1 MIITNRRGEYKM
13 AKKSITPTLRVN
25 QDDFLKF
32 KALKEKNSISWTKFI
47 AYASALVEKDMKEE
61 KE

>member
-1 MIITNRRGEYKM
+1 M

-32 KALKEKNSISWTKFI
+32 KELKEESGISWTKFI
-47 AYASALVEKDMKEE
+47 AYASKLIENDKKEK
-61 KE
+61 

>member
-1 MIITNRRGEYKM
+1 M

-32 KALKEKNSISWTKFI
+32 KELKEKYGISWTKFI
-47 AYASALVEKDMKEE
+47 AYASKLIEKDMKDAEE
-61 KE
+61 K

>member
-1 MIITNRRGEYKM
+1 M

-32 KALKEKNSISWTKFI
+32 KELKEKSGVSWTKFM
-47 AYASALVEKDMKEE
+47 AHVNALVEKDNKDAKE

>member
-1 MIITNRRGEYKM
+1 M

-32 KALKEKNSISWTKFI
+32 KELKEKNNISWTKFI

-61 KE
+61 K

>member
-1 MIITNRRGEYKM
+1 M

-32 KALKEKNSISWTKFI
+32 KELKEKSGTSWTKFM
-47 AYASALVEKDMKEE
+47 AYVNTLVEKENKDTEE
-61 KE
+61 KQ

>member
-1 MIITNRRGEYKM
+1 M

-32 KALKEKNSISWTKFI
+32 KELKEKNGTSWTKFI
-47 AYASALVEKDMKEE
+47 AYVNALVEKDMKYA
-61 KE
+61 KEADQ

>member
-1 MIITNRRGEYKM
+1 M

-32 KALKEKNSISWTKFI
+32 KALKEKSGVSWTKFM
-47 AYASALVEKDMKEE
+47 AHVNALVEKDMKDTEE
-61 KE
+61 KQ

>member
-1 MIITNRRGEYKM
+1 M

-32 KALKEKNSISWTKFI
+32 KELKEKNSTSWTKFI
-47 AYASALVEKDMKEE
+47 AYASTLIEKDMKEE
-61 KE
+61 K

>member
-1 MIITNRRGEYKM
+1 M

-32 KALKEKNSISWTKFI
+32 KELKEKYGISWTKFI
-47 AYASALVEKDMKEE
+47 AYASKLIEKEMKDAEE
-61 KE
+61 K